1 MAASKNLQ
9 IRYTKDVAAQICQYI
24 MEGMSIREIER
35 QESMPCSTTIFNWLA
50 KDKNGFVEQYTRAKE
65 CQSEYM
71 AEEMLEISDNAQ
83 NDYMERNHKD
93 NEGWQANGEH
103 IQRSRLRIETR
114 KWLMSKMKP
123 KKYGDKL
130 QTEHTGSITFS
141 GMMSELYKDKD

>member
-1 MAASKNLQ
+1 MAAPNNPNTV
-9 IRYTKDVAAQICQYI
+9 YTKKVAASICQYI

-35 QESMPCSTTIFNWLA
+35 QEGMPCSTTIFNWLA
-50 KDKNGFVEQYTRAKE
+50 LDKNGFVEQYTRAKE

-71 AEEMLEISDNAQ
+71 AEEMLEISDDAQ
-83 NDYMERNHKD
+83 NDYMKRNHED
-93 NEGWQANGEH
+93 NEGWQENGEH

-130 QTEHTGSITFS
+130 RTEHSGSVTFS
-141 GMMSELYKDKD
+141 GMMDELYKNK